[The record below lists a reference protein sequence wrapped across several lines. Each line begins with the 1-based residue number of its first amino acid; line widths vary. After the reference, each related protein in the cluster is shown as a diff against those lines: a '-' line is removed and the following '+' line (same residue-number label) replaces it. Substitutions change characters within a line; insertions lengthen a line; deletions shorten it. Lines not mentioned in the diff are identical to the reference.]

1 MDSLIEQ
8 KVTKA
13 KPARKLLV
21 TLAVSAPIIFLIIW
35 LLG

>member
-1 MDSLIEQ
+1 MDSLPEHKI
-8 KVTKA
+8 TKA